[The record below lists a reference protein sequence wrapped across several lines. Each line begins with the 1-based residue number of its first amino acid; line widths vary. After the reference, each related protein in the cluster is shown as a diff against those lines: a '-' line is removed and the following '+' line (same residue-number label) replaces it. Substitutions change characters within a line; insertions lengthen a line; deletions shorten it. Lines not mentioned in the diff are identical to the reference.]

1 MNLLC
6 IKNLILTLNKFI
18 YEKPLDNDAKIGLIL
33 IQRVHIL
40 VDFVEKFSFFLFFMS
55 FAD

>member
-33 IQRVHIL
+33 IYRVYIL
-40 VDFVEKFSFFLFFMS
+40 VEFVEKFGFLLFFHV
-55 FAD
+55 FY